1 MSLLEGIFSSN
12 FEASGT
18 DYGLANFTNDE
29 EMEAASGWLIQV
41 HALFLHIFLAQ
52 TCYSSGKKILIYM
65 YEQ

>member
-41 HALFLHIFLAQ
+41 HALFLHIFLV
-52 TCYSSGKKILIYM
+52 
-65 YEQ
+65 